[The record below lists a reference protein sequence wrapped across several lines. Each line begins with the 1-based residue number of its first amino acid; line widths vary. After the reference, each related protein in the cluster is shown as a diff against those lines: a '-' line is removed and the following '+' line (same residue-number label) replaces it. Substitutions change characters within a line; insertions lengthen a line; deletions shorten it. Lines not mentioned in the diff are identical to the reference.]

1 MVYAGVNKAAVQD
14 LSHYFT
20 YQYALRVNLGEATL
34 ELVKQPP
41 SGQ

>member
-1 MVYAGVNKAAVQD
+1 MVYAVMNKAAVQD

-20 YQYALRVNLGEATL
+20 YPYELRVNLAEATL

>member
-1 MVYAGVNKAAVQD
+1 MVYAVMNKAAVQD
-14 LSHYFT
+14 LSHNFT
-20 YQYALRVNLGEATL
+20 YPYALHVNLEEAAL